1 MEKLVEVNGYTMES
15 RPAKHMAFFSY
26 HDRPGVV
33 GVVGQLLGQAQVN
46 IAGMQVSRDKEGG
59 AALIAL
65 TVDSA
70 IPDETLETISKE
82 IGAEI
87 SRVDLVD

>member
-1 MEKLVEVNGYTMES
+1 
-15 RPAKHMAFFSY
+15 
-26 HDRPGVV
+26 
-33 GVVGQLLGQAQVN
+33 VN